1 MNEPTVQALYLI
13 LCPARQG
20 SKLSSSDMSSS
31 VVKTLDEYE
40 RRIASSHANSGP
52 PLLVLSNQDM
62 QMQLRTCCQV
72 ANLPHDHKP
81 GTKQGDDSPAI
92 RKRIQ
97 DMIVQV
103 RQALGETPGPYTKK
117 AKRGT
122 SDESLAA
129 LRLKG
134 SMQLVAGWTHN
145 KDTCSDPVSYSCQAF
160 YENQVR
166 PNSKQSYMA
175 AATLT
180 LGGGPLTRTSQTGPP
195 TTWPALP
202 GQGIR
207 YTWEDRYAHHRNEP
221 LQQEALAVIVGFGPQ
236 YGSNGEGLLVLYF
249 YTRQQF
255 EAAGFACRTILT
267 GTCDNP
273 RQTTLDELFAIHPAA
288 PKAVPG
294 ILVSG
299 VGQVRIF
306 PGQHHILLPCAS
318 LQNVCLLT
326 VRVWGLG
333 PYYLLTP
340 LCVRCLQVNH
350 DMVSDMADIKP
361 FAGMDAASDDKST
374 CFFKFVLDPKGFQRA
389 GFVGECFLAL
399 PVEPDIQ
406 AVHRQV
412 SNVGWSLQA
421 PTYLLTFVL
430 QPLCDKLGQLYDN
443 NIQEGQ
449 DVDAA
454 VPFSA
459 FCSLAS
465 HAVGMTDDED
475 HPVQVSYLVTGP
487 KWEVRVP
494 SYACLKELMNRLG
507 CTKFPD
513 LPPNDKTQKA
523 CIITYNL
530 GKANQVYAR
539 LDR

>member
-1 MNEPTVQALYLI
+1 
-13 LCPARQG
+13 
-20 SKLSSSDMSSS
+20 
-31 VVKTLDEYE
+31 
-40 RRIASSHANSGP
+40 
-52 PLLVLSNQDM
+52 
-62 QMQLRTCCQV
+62 
-72 ANLPHDHKP
+72 
-81 GTKQGDDSPAI
+81 
-92 RKRIQ
+92 
-97 DMIVQV
+97 
-103 RQALGETPGPYTKK
+103 
-117 AKRGT
+117 
-122 SDESLAA
+122 
-129 LRLKG
+129 
-134 SMQLVAGWTHN
+134 
-145 KDTCSDPVSYSCQAF
+145 
-160 YENQVR
+160 
-166 PNSKQSYMA
+166 
-175 AATLT
+175 
-180 LGGGPLTRTSQTGPP
+180 
-195 TTWPALP
+195 
-202 GQGIR
+202 
-207 YTWEDRYAHHRNEP
+207 

-267 GTCDNP
+267 GTRDNP

-306 PGQHHILLPCAS
+306 PGQLHILPPCAS

-326 VRVWGLG
+326 VRFGGLG

-340 LCVRCLQVNH
+340 LSVRCLQVNH

-361 FAGMDAASDDKST
+361 FAGMDAASDDDST
-374 CFFKFVLDPKGFQRA
+374 YFFKFVLDTQGFQRA

-412 SNVGWSLQA
+412 SNVGWGLQA
-421 PTYLLTFVL
+421 PTDLLTFVL

-465 HAVGMTDDED
+465 HAVGMTDVED
-475 HPVQVSYLVTGP
+475 HPVQASYLVTGP

-494 SYACLKELMNRLG
+494 SYACLKELMHRLR

-523 CIITYNL
+523 CIISYNL